1 MIQANNFYK
10 SFSTEGTSKEIIFE
24 NLNFHAS
31 SGEITIIQG
40 KSGSGKTLLLN
51 MLSTIDS
58 ISPSASLII
67 NEENLSHMNEHTR
80 AKFRAKNIGFIFQ
93 SYALIPEFSLIDN
106 CIIPLTLSGVS
117 KKEAQ
122 EKARKLITELIPETD
137 ANFLLKK
144 PTQLSGGQQQRI
156 AIARALIHEPPIIIA
171 DEPTANI
178 DEDSAKDIKK
188 YLRYLA
194 KEKGICVIIVTHEK
208 DYLHYADILYE
219 FASDTSKHAKSILK
233 DPVCLQD

>member
-1 MIQANNFYK
+1 MIQATNFSK
-10 SFSTEGTSKEIIFE
+10 SFKIPNAQEELIFKD
-24 NLNFHAS
+24 LNFHAS

-58 ISPSASLII
+58 LSPQAKLII
-67 NEENLSHMNEHTR
+67 KDEDLSDCNEHIR

-106 CIIPLTLSGVS
+106 CIIPLTLQGIS
-117 KKEAQ
+117 KKEAYK
-122 EKARKLITELIPETD
+122 KATKLITELIPEAD

-144 PTQLSGGQQQRI
+144 PTRLSGGQQQRI
-156 AIARALIHEPPIIIA
+156 AIARALIHEPSIIIA

-178 DEDSAKDIKK
+178 DEDSATDIKK
-188 YLRYLA
+188 YLRFLA

-208 DYLHYADILYE
+208 DYLQYADVLYE
-219 FASDTSKHAKSILK
+219 FTPNPTKETKSILK
-233 DPVCLQD
+233 DPVCL